1 MGGNKGFN
9 IIVLMKKRLILI
21 PILLIAF
28 VAVILGLLPFK
39 IFALGIVLSGVWYY
53 LFDLIVSHGG
63 EIDGL

>member
-1 MGGNKGFN
+1 
-9 IIVLMKKRLILI
+9 MKKRLILI

-39 IFALGIVLSGVWYY
+39 ILALALVLGGVWYY

>member
-1 MGGNKGFN
+1 MR
-9 IIVLMKKRLILI
+9 KRFLII
-21 PILLIAF
+21 PILLIAL

-39 IFALGIVLSGVWYY
+39 IFALGVVLGGVWYY

>member
-1 MGGNKGFN
+1 
-9 IIVLMKKRLILI
+9 VKKRLILI
-21 PILLIAF
+21 PILLIAL

-39 IFALGIVLSGVWYY
+39 IFALGVVLGSVWYY